1 MGSSVG
7 GGEFG
12 VPAAQGEGGLE
23 GCQAVGGEARRWAGF
38 GGGLGTQA
46 RKAPLAGNGEREAEG
61 RTARHA
67 NKTFVFSRI
76 E

>member
-12 VPAAQGEGGLE
+12 VPAAQGEGGWR
-23 GCQAVGGEARRWAGF
+23 GARLWAGKP
-38 GGGLGTQA
+38 GGGQA
-46 RKAPLAGNGEREAEG
+46 SAEGLEHRPVRHPWRGKGNGRQRG
-61 RTARHA
+61 VPPDMQTKHS
-67 NKTFVFSRI
+67 FSV